1 MQAKT
6 SAELMISIDELGRTL
21 KEACDAYIK
30 LLHEYLLRGT
40 LCNHDTTAGLCVEAP
55 AEYQL

>member
-1 MQAKT
+1 
-6 SAELMISIDELGRTL
+6 MISIDELGRTL